1 MGARQYVSKHHPL
14 RIRFYRCVQSSGAA
28 SSSESNNAFNEMS
41 ITELFQEAAF
51 EADRVVAMT
60 TAFDLACRSLPVGG
74 YSDLLQEIIAKRIIS
89 CARDGVAD
97 PVLLCRAALGSLGLQ
112 ADAD

>member
-1 MGARQYVSKHHPL
+1 MNFIEFL
-14 RIRFYRCVQSSGAA
+14 
-28 SSSESNNAFNEMS
+28 
-41 ITELFQEAAF
+41 QEAAV

-60 TAFDLACRSLPVGG
+60 TAFDLACKSLPDGG
-74 YSDLLQEIIAKRIIS
+74 YSDLLQEIIAKRIIN

-112 ADAD
+112 TDAAED